1 MSQDDPYQRQHGVPD
16 GWHLPDMRDDVI
28 VDPELIR
35 GRPEKQHKDAMDA
48 RATASLRLTM
58 ALGACLAVAVLAIL
72 LVVLHYAGMITAWS
86 LLAPVVLAFPAV
98 GWAASAERSYRSLPP
113 ADQPDRNDL
122 ARPDRMIRPRDLDA
136 PCQKIA
142 RRARQAIDAI
152 LGSAAYKDNLLQ
164 QSALATTLNRHE
176 WEVALILRD
185 ITKLRAR
192 HAGFQPG
199 HPMGQ
204 QPGPLTSAV
213 LDPQQRVLAQA
224 ERSAE
229 VRVSAIER
237 YAAEVKAVDNA
248 RMDWESSMRLSGL
261 NDSFLDLA
269 ARTAADEHVIRELR
283 GMTDQARA
291 AAGVYYDSLTRAAL
305 AAEALAFPVGPG
317 IAVGPG

>member
-1 MSQDDPYQRQHGVPD
+1 MSHDDPYQRQHGVPD
-16 GWHLPDMRDDVI
+16 GWHLPDHADDVI
-28 VDPELIR
+28 VAPELISE
-35 GRPEKQHKDAMDA
+35 RPEKQRKDAMDS

-58 ALGACLAVAVLAIL
+58 AMGACLAVAVLAIL

-98 GWAASAERSYRSLPP
+98 GWAASAERSYRSLPSV
-113 ADQPDRNDL
+113 DQPDRNDL
-122 ARPDRMIRPRDLDA
+122 PRPDRMIRRQDLDA

-142 RRARQAIDAI
+142 RRASQAIDTI
-152 LGSAAYKDNLLQ
+152 LGSVAYTDNLLQ
-164 QSALATTLNRHE
+164 QPALEMTLRRHE

-185 ITKLRAR
+185 ITKLRAK

-199 HPMGQ
+199 HPIGQ

-237 YAAEVKAVDNA
+237 YAAEVEAVDNA
-248 RMDWESSMRLSGL
+248 RIDWESSMRLSGL

-269 ARTAADEHVIRELR
+269 ARTAADEQVIRELR
-283 GMTDQARA
+283 GMSDQARA
-291 AAGVYYDSLTRAAL
+291 TAGVYYDSLTRAAL
-305 AAEALAFPVGPG
+305 AAEALAFPSGPG
-317 IAVGPG
+317 